1 MRYGTGG
8 EEPMTSWGKILR
20 GAALAMGAVV
30 VLSGCEDSSGDT
42 PKSTTPASVT
52 TSAATKSADPDA
64 ALWDPCSL
72 PESTISGTGLDGAT
86 KTKDVAG
93 VDFTGWKVCSW
104 RATAR
109 WYSLGVLSGTPTM
122 DDIRKRSDFEV
133 FSPLAVGTRQAVQF
147 LDAGDA
153 QRLNCTVAVEVPRGT
168 VMFYVTTR
176 YSVGKQGDPC
186 VQARS
191 HAQDLVSYL
200 PGS

>member
-1 MRYGTGG
+1 
-8 EEPMTSWGKILR
+8 MTSWGNFLR
-20 GAALAMGAVV
+20 GAVLAMGAVV
-30 VLSGCEDSSGDT
+30 VLSGCEDSAGGTSN
-42 PKSTTPASVT
+42 STAPVSVT

-64 ALWDPCSL
+64 ALWDPCGL
-72 PESTISGTGLDGAT
+72 PEGAISGTGLDAAT

-122 DDIRKRSDFEV
+122 DDIRRRSDFEA
-133 FSPLAVGTRQAVQF
+133 FSTLTVGTHQAVQF
-147 LDAGDA
+147 LDIGDA
-153 QRLNCTVAVEVPRGT
+153 QRLNCTVAMEVPRGT

>member
-8 EEPMTSWGKILR
+8 EEPMTSWGKVLR
-20 GAALAMGAVV
+20 GAALAVGAVV
-30 VLSGCEDSSGDT
+30 VLAACGDSTDGSTTTTTNERTSAPGA
-42 PKSTTPASVT
+42 PKSTDA
-52 TSAATKSADPDA
+52 DA
-64 ALWDPCSL
+64 ALWDPCGL
-72 PESTISGTGLDGAT
+72 PESAVSGTGLDAAA
-86 KTKDVAG
+86 KMKDVAG

-122 DDIRKRSDFEV
+122 DDIRKRSDFEA
-133 FSPLAVGTRQAVQF
+133 FSPLTVGTLQAVQF
-147 LDAGDA
+147 LDVGDA
-153 QRLNCTVAVEVPRGT
+153 QRLNCTVAVEVPHGT

-186 VQARS
+186 VQARD
-191 HAQDLVSYL
+191 HAQDLVKYL